1 MIAFAK
7 NYAGEINNLK
17 YTFRWTPHARVSTTS
32 DIAKQNV
39 ETQLPTTPARS
50 VSSPAREIYGSFYT
64 NRVKLRF
71 LGRK

>member
-7 NYAGEINNLK
+7 KNYGLEINNLK
-17 YTFRWTPHARVSTTS
+17 YTFRWTPHARVSATS

-39 ETQLPTTPARS
+39 ETQLPTTAART
-50 VSSPAREIYGSFYT
+50 VSSPARELYGSYT

-71 LGRK
+71 MGRK